1 MRDECQFVFKLR
13 AWNVIPHMS
22 CQLYCGGTMDVLL
35 EAKLVVTSCW
45 CDCM

>member
-1 MRDECQFVFKLR
+1 
-13 AWNVIPHMS
+13 
-22 CQLYCGGTMDVLL
+22 MDVLL